1 MYKKILFLFA
11 LLLITVV
18 GAKAD
23 GITAT
28 TADIGKVICEDGSIY
43 DNDEYAYLDGK
54 TAVAMIAYVDNTNNV
69 GLAIAMISIQ
79 GNAQTLA
86 AAKAYAEGLT
96 SVPGGTWVLPTV
108 DQWKLALKGFGADIN
123 NEPIDYSGIVD
134 KIKDGLHLG
143 GYTWASTLDPDDE
156 NYVYNAYFD
165 EWSGGYQAK
174 FQIVSA
180 TEEEYALP
188 VRAFLTFE
196 PGTSSSSQA
205 ISTADIGKV
214 LCTDFSVYATK
225 SEAVADSKTPAAM
238 IAYVD
243 EINKKGLAI
252 ALEDNPTQSD
262 WNDAKTAIS
271 AFAPVSHSTWKM
283 PTIDEWKQILTG
295 CGDAEPPYTIDAW
308 THSEIDA
315 KLTAAE
321 GSPLTANG
329 NGYWSDDVVTYSGE
343 DYIKI
348 VDVNTEHVVFNSS
361 SGVPDYPYN
370 STRAC
375 LAFDIVTATPHTI
388 SIDPSLDGIASASLT
403 EAAEG
408 EIFTVTV
415 TAPAGQIATNA
426 VISDEDYTDYYPISG
441 GWYNGGTFFFAMP
454 DKDVVVS
461 GVEFTEESKLTE
473 NGYPQI
479 YIGSGISDTGTIP
492 ETVETFTVEFTSNNV
507 TGLDAETLTLTAPAG
522 KMLRVQKGVITKMD
536 ANAKLTIKDAS
547 DSQLYL
553 HSSSSAVVDEE
564 TFYANGDLGTVDLA
578 DETLTI
584 ETKVP
589 LGSGSNIT
597 QFSLTLVVFDPTTL
611 HTITI
616 QDAEHGTVRN
626 HASDYATTG
635 EAVRLTVYP
644 DAGYMVDH
652 LIIKSPDDRYVWCVS
667 DLKGG
672 TWYTSEKGAYSTQ
685 ATFVMPD
692 FDVVV
697 KPTFTSAK
705 RAAKHINRED
715 WDGLFA
721 KMNTFGT
728 VYATIPEG
736 IASFQVVDESVGHNG
751 FGGSM
756 NPTFDSKLI
765 LTAPSNSILQLSGE
779 MYVPTWGGGRGIT
792 ICDGTSSEDNELIT
806 FHGDKTTGGWQKIPT
821 TATTGNTM
829 YINFYSTNVRD
840 SNYGLRNVVVSVVPT
855 YFGSGTY
862 EPITEED
869 EVTLPE
875 ITVSY
880 HWAGPAQGE
889 KPDAVID
896 SKNVYLYTTCTPWA
910 PPTSSNTRYYTLS
923 SGSESSLQ
931 FSEIIGDPQPFTPY
945 LVAVFDNINNS
956 IHSTGVTLSKENG
969 CQETGNYKF
978 IGTTIGISN
987 EDAAANNVYI
997 LQEGNVWGK
1006 VTTENPEAFIPPFR
1020 AFIVPTS
1027 TNSKEFLANS
1037 FTNNGDDPTAIRTMQ
1052 LIDSDGTSHWF
1063 DLNGRPISEPNM
1075 KGVYIKNGQK
1085 VTVK

>member
-1 MYKKILFLFA
+1 M
-11 LLLITVV
+11 
-18 GAKAD
+18 
-23 GITAT
+23 
-28 TADIGKVICEDGSIY
+28 
-43 DNDEYAYLDGK
+43 
-54 TAVAMIAYVDNTNNV
+54 
-69 GLAIAMISIQ
+69 
-79 GNAQTLA
+79 
-86 AAKAYAEGLT
+86 
-96 SVPGGTWVLPTV
+96 
-108 DQWKLALKGFGADIN
+108 
-123 NEPIDYSGIVD
+123 
-134 KIKDGLHLG
+134 
-143 GYTWASTLDPDDE
+143 
-156 NYVYNAYFD
+156 
-165 EWSGGYQAK
+165 
-174 FQIVSA
+174 
-180 TEEEYALP
+180 P
-188 VRAFLTFE
+188 VRGCLTFE
-196 PGTSSSSQA
+196 PGTSSPSPSQT
-205 ISTADIGKV
+205 ISASDIGKV
-214 LCTDFSVYATK
+214 LCTDYSVYATK
-225 SEAVADSKTPAAM
+225 SEATADGKTAAAM

-243 EINKKGLAI
+243 EINKTGLAI
-252 ALEDNPTQSD
+252 ALEDEPYQPD
-262 WNDAKTAIS
+262 WNDAKTAIDGYT
-271 AFAPVSHSTWKM
+271 PVSHGTWKM
-283 PTIDEWKQILTG
+283 PTIDEWKQMFTG
-295 CGDAEPPYTIDAW
+295 CGDTETQYDTW
-308 THSEIDA
+308 THNEIDA
-315 KLTAAE
+315 KLTTAE
-321 GSPLTANG
+321 GTPLSASLPEAEYG
-329 NGYWSDDVVTYSGE
+329 YGYWSDDVVTLSE
-343 DYIKI
+343 VDYIEM
-348 VDVNTEHVVFNSS
+348 VNVKSEYAAFESNSFVTSPFNPSS
-361 SGVPDYPYN
+361 YY
-370 STRAC
+370 TRAC

-388 SIDPSLDGIASASLT
+388 SIAPSLDGIASASLT

-426 VISDEDYTDYYPISG
+426 VISDGDYMDYYPISG
-441 GWYNGGTFFFAMP
+441 GWYNGGTFYFAMP
-454 DKDVVVS
+454 NKDVVVS
-461 GVEFTEESKLTE
+461 DVTFTEESKLTE

-479 YIGSGISDTGTIP
+479 YIGSGVSDTGTIP
-492 ETVETFTVEFTSNNV
+492 ETVETFTVEFTSNNI
-507 TGLDAETLTLTAPAG
+507 TGLDTETLTLTAPAG

-536 ANAKLTIKDAS
+536 ANAKLTIRDANN
-547 DSQLYL
+547 SQLYL

-564 TFYANGDLGTVDLA
+564 IFYANGDVGTNVDLA

-597 QFSLTLVVFDPTTL
+597 QYTLTLVVFDPTTL

-626 HASDYATTG
+626 YGGDHATTG
-635 EAVRLTVYP
+635 EAVQLTVFP
-644 DAGYMVDH
+644 NAGYMVDH

-821 TATTGNTM
+821 ATTTGNTM

-840 SNYGLRNVVVSVVPT
+840 SNYGLRNIVVSVVPT

-1037 FTNNGDDPTAIRTMQ
+1037 FTNNEDDPTAIRTMQ
-1052 LIDSDGTSHWF
+1052 LIDNDGTSHWF

-1085 VTVK
+1085 VIVK